1 MTKQVRGLRLARSVM
16 RVGINKMRRCP
27 SEFSLEREWGLTI
40 VELMVTIAVLA
51 ILAAIAAPSFVN
63 LIRENQAAS
72 VSNELLGAVQ
82 LARGEAIKR
91 MKDVDVSLSIGENGW
106 TAEVAEGA
114 TTIRSIN
121 HEVGTIEIGGDA
133 TITFDY
139 LGRVKDLD
147 DHILSL
153 SHSSDSSIA
162 RSLIVEPSGRSCIV
176 RATDA
181 SGCD

>member
-1 MTKQVRGLRLARSVM
+1 
-16 RVGINKMRRCP
+16 MRRCP
-27 SEFSLEREWGLTI
+27 SEFYFEREQGLTI

-51 ILAAIAAPSFVN
+51 ILATIAAPSFVN

-91 MKDVDVSLSIGENGW
+91 MKDVDVSVSASGDGW

-114 TTIRSIN
+114 TIIRSIN
-121 HEVGTIEIGGDA
+121 HSAGTMNISEE
-133 TITFDY
+133 TSITFDY
-139 LGRVKDLD
+139 LGRVKDLAGD
-147 DHILSL
+147 SFVLL
-153 SHSSDSSIA
+153 HSSDSSIA

-176 RATDA
+176 RSSDA
-181 SGCD
+181 SACQ